1 MECSPKMVERNY
13 TALSLQQH
21 VQANDFVRQFKSN
34 SHFSLGTEQLEHCH
48 LKIEDAQLRQT
59 LTSMTVDQSSFV
71 AYFSSQLSNN
81 ERLLLSTGTPSK
93 NVSNNSQNQG
103 LPTPSQLQHVFDVLS
118 TTVGIIDR
126 IFY

>member
-48 LKIEDAQLRQT
+48 LKIEDAQLQQT

-103 LPTPSQLQHVFDVLS
+103 LPTPSQLQHVFNVLS